1 MTRFIIIFVISI
13 SSCASIDYSYFG
25 SLASLFP
32 QKFVVSKTDFNNIEY
47 SFIHIRSKNNNAIY
61 VLSEITNNNEFIWI
75 GPEYEKI
82 KTING
87 LITYFET
94 NDYKYELLSS
104 NTLNSIYES
113 KWVTNFYS
121 PDALFLPTTL
131 FFHKDIESTFIQL
144 GNHYE
149 TKKRKIRKTIPA
161 IKFATTDYVEFNDK
175 GLAIYT
181 EQKLS
186 PLRKPLFIEFY
197 YKY

>member
-1 MTRFIIIFVISI
+1 MIRFIFIFVISI

-25 SLASLFP
+25 SLASLIP
-32 QKFVVSKTDFNNIEY
+32 QKYEVTKTDFNNIEY

-82 KTING
+82 KTIDG

-94 NDYKYELLSS
+94 DDYKYELLSS
-104 NTLNSIYES
+104 NTINPNYDS

-131 FFHKDIESTFIQL
+131 FFYKDTESTFIQL

-149 TKKRKIRKTIPA
+149 TTKREFRKTIPA
-161 IKFATTDYVEFNDK
+161 IKFVTTDYVEFNDK

-181 EQKLS
+181 EQRLS
-186 PLRKPLFIEFY
+186 PLRRPLFIEFY